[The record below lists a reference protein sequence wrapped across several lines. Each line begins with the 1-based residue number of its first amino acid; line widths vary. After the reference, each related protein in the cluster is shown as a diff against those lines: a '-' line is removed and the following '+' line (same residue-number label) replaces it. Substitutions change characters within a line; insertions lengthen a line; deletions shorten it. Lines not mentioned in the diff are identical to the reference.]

1 MKVLVVAGT
10 RPEVIKLA
18 PVLWEL
24 ERQSVEYVF
33 ATTGQHYDYLL
44 FKKFVEDL
52 GLREPDY
59 NVDVGSATPAVQ
71 TGQAM
76 IGIEKLLKTE
86 GPDVVV
92 VEGDTNSVL
101 AAALAAVKLKI
112 PVAHVE
118 AGLRSRD
125 RTMPEEINRI
135 LADHCSEI
143 LFAPTEESALNLV
156 NEGIPP
162 GRIHIVGNTI
172 VDATLA
178 SVQRSTESSTLHKSF
193 PEKYVLLTLHR
204 AENTDNPQRLKS
216 IFSALAEIDRDIVFP
231 IHPRTSKIIE
241 GTELEKQLEAD
252 HIHVIPP
259 MGYLDFLGL
268 LKNAHAVLTDSGGI
282 QEEAITLDVPCLTL
296 RYNTERPET
305 VSAGGNII
313 IGTETGTI
321 LENLARLSDPAFYE
335 NMKSAQNPYGD
346 GKAGE
351 KIVDILAEKQRS
363 GELVIESSG
372 TKEKQIVRKFIT
384 VEEELE
390 GKTIGECDLEIIQIF
405 DGKIERFPNPDLELK
420 KGMQIEVLV
429 KG

>member
-282 QEEAITLDVPCLTL
+282 QEEAITLNVPCLTM

-305 VSAGGNII
+305 VRAGGNIV
-313 IGTETGTI
+313 IGTEREKI
-321 LENLARLSDPAFYE
+321 LENLARLSDPVIYE
-335 NMKSAQNPYGD
+335 QMKKAPNPYGD
-346 GKAGE
+346 GKAGLR
-351 KIVDILAEKQRS
+351 IVDILMEKHEN
-363 GELVIESSG
+363 GELAVESSDTRG
-372 TKEKQIVRKFIT
+372 MQYYHKTIPVDT
-384 VEEELE
+384 ALT
-390 GKTIGECDLEIIQIF
+390 GKTVRDSGLEIIRVIKDNKTQY
-405 DGKIERFPNPDLELK
+405 P
-420 KGMQIEVLV
+420 
-429 KG
+429 

>member
-1 MKVLVVAGT
+1 
-10 RPEVIKLA
+10 
-18 PVLWEL
+18 
-24 ERQSVEYVF
+24 
-33 ATTGQHYDYLL
+33 
-44 FKKFVEDL
+44 
-52 GLREPDY
+52 
-59 NVDVGSATPAVQ
+59 
-71 TGQAM
+71 M